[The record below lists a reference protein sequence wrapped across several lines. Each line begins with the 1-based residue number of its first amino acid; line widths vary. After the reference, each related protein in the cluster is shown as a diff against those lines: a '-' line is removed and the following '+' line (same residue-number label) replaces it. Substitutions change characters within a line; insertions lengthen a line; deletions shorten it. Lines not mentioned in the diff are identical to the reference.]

1 MSATVEVD
9 QGRHRYSDEDEISV
23 VDLPAIISE
32 VAEVQT
38 GIADLQAVNV
48 YEPIS
53 EQALAT
59 INAALATAA
68 EAMDRVHAT
77 LEHQRII
84 NAQQRGPAKQLAW

>member
-59 INAALATAA
+59 INAALAKAA
-68 EAMDRVHAT
+68 AAMAHVHAT